1 MKNWIRIVIGVGLAL
16 ASAGAFAAQCNG
28 TPVTLNFANWASAE
42 SATAA
47 ELNKAI
53 QVFEQD
59 NPCIKINS
67 IAIPYN
73 NVVSQLTIMAVGNNT
88 PDVMQ
93 LSSGMPQVLAAQG
106 ALADLS
112 KYTDPQ
118 FLADNF
124 PKMLADGTYN
134 GKQVALPFALT
145 PHGFWYNKKLMAQ
158 AGLNPNDPPKTIDQL
173 DKDMAII
180 KQKLPSDVYPFGI
193 MGNKALYTVV
203 VMWPWLQAYCNQV
216 PMSND
221 TLGWTQSCSEQAF
234 NWFQMLAKKGYTP
247 IGNDIKDNRQLFAT
261 GKMVFKVDGPYMR
274 GIISSIDPKYND
286 NTAFADTFGA
296 TTIPVGPTG
305 STHTAIDIHLI
316 GMGATTKHPE
326 DAWKFIKFMIG
337 SKASVQDFLIP
348 EGGLPPLKSSQ
359 QAFASELQ
367 QPYQKEWVSGIIPSA
382 EPVPYNPA
390 WDQASNYIINAL
402 QATLNG
408 SNVTQT
414 LGLLNAQ
421 LKRIYPNYKP

>member
-1 MKNWIRIVIGVGLAL
+1 MKKWIGLILGIGIAL
-16 ASAGAFAAQCNG
+16 VSTSAFAATCNG

-42 SATAA
+42 SATAKD
-47 ELNKAI
+47 LNKAI
-53 QVFEQD
+53 KVFEND

-106 ALADLS
+106 ALADL
-112 KYTDPQ
+112 KPYMDPQ
-118 FLADNF
+118 FVSDNF
-124 PKMLADGTYN
+124 SKMMADGVYS
-134 GKQVALPFALT
+134 GKQVAIPFALT
-145 PHGFWYNKKLMAQ
+145 PHGFWYNKDLMKQ
-158 AGLNPNDPPKTIDQL
+158 AGLDPNNPPKTIDEL
-173 DKDMAII
+173 NKDMAII

-193 MGNKALYTVV
+193 MDNKALYTVV
-203 VMWPWLQAYCNQV
+203 VMWPWLQAYCPQV
-216 PMSND
+216 PMSNN

-247 IGNDIKDNRQLFAT
+247 IGNDIKDNRQLFAA

-274 GIISSIDPKYND
+274 GIVSSIDPKYKD
-286 NTAFADTFGA
+286 NTAFANTFGA
-296 TTIPVGPTG
+296 TTIPAGPTG
-305 STHTAIDIHLI
+305 SSHTAIDIHLI
-316 GMGATTKHPE
+316 GMSASTKHPQ
-326 DAWKFIKFMIG
+326 DAWKFIKFMVG

-359 QAFASELQ
+359 KAFASELN
-367 QPYQKEWVSGIIPSA
+367 QPYQQEWVNSIIPSA

-390 WDQASNYIINAL
+390 WTQASNDMINAL

-408 SNVTQT
+408 SNVKST
-414 LGLLNAQ
+414 LGLLEAQ
-421 LKRIYPNYKP
+421 LKRIYPNYQP